1 MIANKNRNTLEPMN
15 IYVFKRYISDRT
27 KDIDINRS
35 FKKFNNF
42 VLSEEKDYAI
52 LNNAFSEYGSKYMN
66 KSQSKRIKSR
76 RNTKRMSLNFSL
88 YKIKNSITSDILNNN
103 YLKNMKVK
111 NKPINLKTSS
121 TKNDKKSNITI
132 NIFNKTLNN
141 KLPKMKE
148 IKKELLIFKN
158 NVNTISSKIINPNKK
173 NIKINNCIIRRN
185 DISEED
191 KFKINLSLNKT
202 DGLFNT
208 FKKSK
213 KRINFVEFYNINSNK
228 KEVEKESN
236 MINTI
241 SYKTM
246 NNIYQKNSNKNMLY
260 YDIKRIKDINYN
272 CKNKIEKIETKLNIK
287 SKKFNKK
294 YKQHEIKFFGNQELK
309 LLKNNQY
316 KNKKKKIIRSH
327 KEIYIPRKIF
337 GNNNNKERTISEE
350 IQLRKQKE
358 KQFYD
363 KIDNIML
370 NNDLF
375 VYDINKIDKRL
386 RLKNKEI
393 KKS

>member
-1 MIANKNRNTLEPMN
+1 MIALKNRNAFKPMN
-15 IYVFKRYISDRT
+15 IYVFKKYISDISN
-27 KDIDINRS
+27 DIDISRS

-66 KSQSKRIKSR
+66 KSQLKRIKSR
-76 RNTKRMSLNFSL
+76 SNTKRMSLNFSL
-88 YKIKNSITSDILNNN
+88 YKIRNSITSDKLSNN
-103 YLKNMKVK
+103 YLNMKIK
-111 NKPINLKTSS
+111 NKPINLKTSL
-121 TKNDKKSNITI
+121 TENDKKNIEI
-132 NIFNKTLNN
+132 NIFNKTLNS
-141 KLPKMKE
+141 KLPKKKE
-148 IKKELLIFKN
+148 IKKDLLIFKN
-158 NVNTISSKIINPNKK
+158 NINAISTKIINPNKK
-173 NIKINNCIIRRN
+173 NIKINNCIIKRN
-185 DISEED
+185 DIREED
-191 KFKINLSLNKT
+191 KFKTNLSLNKT

-208 FKKSK
+208 FKKSR
-213 KRINFVEFYNINSNK
+213 KRINFIEFYNINSNK
-228 KEVEKESN
+228 KEAEKESN

-246 NNIYQKNSNKNMLY
+246 NNIYQKNRNQNMLY
-260 YDIKRIKDINYN
+260 YDIKRIKDINYS
-272 CKNKIEKIETKLNIK
+272 CKNKIEKIETKLSIK

-294 YKQHEIKFFGNQELK
+294 YKHHEIKFFGNEELK
-309 LLKNNQY
+309 LLKNNRG
-316 KNKKKKIIRSH
+316 KNKEKKIIRSH

-337 GNNNNKERTISEE
+337 GKSNNKERTVSEE

-386 RLKNKEI
+386 RLKKEI
-393 KKS
+393 NKS